1 MHALEL
7 GSSRPASVVS
17 EKVAGDGGRGHSAGV
32 GGGGRSGKRPR
43 PAGRLPEVGQRQAVG
58 FQEPRMATSNKR
70 PRPNVFF
77 YHHKLVAKSVLW
89 MH

>member
-32 GGGGRSGKRPR
+32 GGGTFREKTQARRAPPRSGT
-43 PAGRLPEVGQRQAVG
+43 
-58 FQEPRMATSNKR
+58 ATGCGV
-70 PRPNVFF
+70 PG
-77 YHHKLVAKSVLW
+77 A
-89 MH
+89 